1 MTIYVGNLSFQAEQ
15 EDLLDLFSQY
25 GEVSKCSLPL
35 DRETGRKRGFAFV
48 EMSND
53 ADEQKAIDDLQ
64 NVEWMGR
71 MIRVNKATPRE
82 GGGGGG
88 RGGYGGGGNRGG
100 GYGGGGGGRGG
111 YGGGGYGG
119 GGGGGGYGGGGY
131 GRGGHHRW
139 WFGGALGHHSSPT
152 HKKNPWPGSI
162 GARVQGFFDGLIG
175 WTEGID
181 LAPDWSQT
189 MTSSSSF
196 SIRSCS

>member
-111 YGGGGYGG
+111 YGGGGGG
-119 GGGGGGYGGGGY
+119 YGGGGYGGGGY
-131 GRGGHHRW
+131 GGGGDNRW
-139 WFGGALGHHSSPT
+139 
-152 HKKNPWPGSI
+152 
-162 GARVQGFFDGLIG
+162 
-175 WTEGID
+175 
-181 LAPDWSQT
+181 
-189 MTSSSSF
+189 
-196 SIRSCS
+196 

>member
-15 EDLLDLFSQY
+15 EDLLDLFGQY
-25 GEVSKCSLPL
+25 GEVKQCSLPL

-64 NVEWMGR
+64 DVEWMGR

-88 RGGYGGGGNRGG
+88 
-100 GYGGGGGGRGG
+100 GRGG

-119 GGGGGGYGGGGY
+119 GGGGGRGGYGGGGGA
-131 GRGGHHRW
+131 GRGGGGGGYGGGGGGGRGDDGGGYGGGGGNRW
-139 WFGGALGHHSSPT
+139 
-152 HKKNPWPGSI
+152 
-162 GARVQGFFDGLIG
+162 
-175 WTEGID
+175 
-181 LAPDWSQT
+181 
-189 MTSSSSF
+189 
-196 SIRSCS
+196 

>member
-48 EMSND
+48 EMAND

-111 YGGGGYGG
+111 YGGGGGGYGGGGYGGG
-119 GGGGGGYGGGGY
+119 GGGGGGYGGGGDN
-131 GRGGHHRW
+131 RW
-139 WFGGALGHHSSPT
+139 
-152 HKKNPWPGSI
+152 
-162 GARVQGFFDGLIG
+162 
-175 WTEGID
+175 
-181 LAPDWSQT
+181 
-189 MTSSSSF
+189 
-196 SIRSCS
+196 

>member
-82 GGGGGG
+82 GGGGG

-100 GYGGGGGGRGG
+100 GYGGGGGGRCLTDAATIRAAVAATAVAAATAAAATTAGDRAVPSG
-111 YGGGGYGG
+111 ITPPQPTRKIP
-119 GGGGGGYGGGGY
+119 
-131 GRGGHHRW
+131 GR
-139 WFGGALGHHSSPT
+139 APLGPASRDFLM
-152 HKKNPWPGSI
+152 
-162 GARVQGFFDGLIG
+162 A
-175 WTEGID
+175 
-181 LAPDWSQT
+181 
-189 MTSSSSF
+189 
-196 SIRSCS
+196 